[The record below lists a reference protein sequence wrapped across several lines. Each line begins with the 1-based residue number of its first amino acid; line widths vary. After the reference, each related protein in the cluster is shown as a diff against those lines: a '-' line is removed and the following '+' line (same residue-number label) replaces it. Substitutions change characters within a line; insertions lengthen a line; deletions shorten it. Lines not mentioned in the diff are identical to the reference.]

1 MKNKTELK
9 EKRDSYLWLTLFTL
23 FTIFVVSTIYSVGN
37 NLITNDQTISYTFSF
52 LGFFIIYR
60 VLTFCFNFLLAEIV
74 KKRWKINRLKGRVT
88 PIYKLEEQY
97 GEYSVIKYSA
107 EYTELNLM
115 WTIPFSVL
123 FLEQEYI
130 VQGAYKVGAL
140 KDVISLEDYYEDA
153 DKRNKLNQQAKNT
166 AKNNKK
172 QKIEILNK
180 TFIENYK

>member
-9 EKRDSYLWLTLFTL
+9 EKRDDYLWLTLFTM
-23 FTIFVVSTIYSVGN
+23 FTIFVVGTMYSVGN
-37 NLITNDQTISYTFSF
+37 NLITNDQAIDYTFSF

-60 VLTFCFNFLLAEIV
+60 IFTFCFNFLLAEIV

-123 FLEQEYI
+123 FLEQEYV
-130 VQGAYKVGAL
+130 VQGAYKVSFI
-140 KDVISLEDYYEDA
+140 KDLNSLEDYYEEI
-153 DKRNKLNQQAKNT
+153 DKHHKLNQQAKNT

-180 TFIENYK
+180 TFNENYK